1 MVVSASRGSSLVPA
15 LLRDGINIACLGNG
29 YGESGDLWYIV
40 LPVLF
45 VDRAV
50 GGSGRER
57 GACGWLL
64 VNRVRAV
71 FHIAQMRSR
80 RDAPHE

>member
-15 LLRDGINIACLGNG
+15 LLRDGVNIACLGNG

-40 LPVLF
+40 LSVLF

-57 GACGWLL
+57 GAFEWIY
-64 VNRVRAV
+64 VKRVMEA
-71 FHIAQMRSR
+71 FPIA
-80 RDAPHE
+80 PI